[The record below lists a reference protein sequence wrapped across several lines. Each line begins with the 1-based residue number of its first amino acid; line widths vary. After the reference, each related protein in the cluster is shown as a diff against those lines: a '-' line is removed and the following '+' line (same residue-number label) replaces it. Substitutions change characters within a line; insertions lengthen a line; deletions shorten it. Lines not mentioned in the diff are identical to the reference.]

1 MELWARGPGPTLG
14 IRDFLQ
20 KVSFE
25 VASSYASWAADLPNV
40 GQNYAVAAAVLE
52 MLDLSRLVSTS
63 SCLRQTL
70 KFLAMPR
77 SVALLPDCLSE
88 LKLKDE
94 LQTRCTQK
102 MYKIAG
108 V

>member
-14 IRDFLQ
+14 IRDFLR

-52 MLDLSRLVSTS
+52 ILDFISTCLDFILAYSTDSEVLSDAEVSGFVARL
-63 SCLRQTL
+63 
-70 KFLAMPR
+70 P
-77 SVALLPDCLSE
+77 
-88 LKLKDE
+88 
-94 LQTRCTQK
+94 
-102 MYKIAG
+102 
-108 V
+108 